1 MTRSFCL
8 TLLLTLL
15 CAPAWSLNIVLTNDD
30 GFETANIQTL
40 YRLLSAAGHDV
51 ILSAP
56 YSGQSGS
63 GGKIAFLQPIGPTA
77 AKSPEGSLPAGSPG
91 VGATG
96 LGPQQFYVDGSPA
109 AALLYGI
116 DVQAQ
121 RIWGRFPDL
130 VIAGPNEGNN
140 LGIVTP
146 HSGTLGA
153 TVTALN
159 KGIPAIAVSAD
170 NGDAEQAKVV
180 AELMLKLL
188 GTLSHKEGVDL
199 PAGVGLNVNMPPIDT
214 TRSKAAD
221 FQYLYTQ
228 IGTSSN
234 IGLRFVEDL
243 GADAFARRV
252 GVPAD
257 LNLPGVVVAVP
268 PSAAGYPEDSASN
281 SESGALKPHTVTVSP
296 IQGTYAADRQVADRL
311 RQNLRGLIAD

>member
-1 MTRSFCL
+1 
-8 TLLLTLL
+8 
-15 CAPAWSLNIVLTNDD
+15 
-30 GFETANIQTL
+30 
-40 YRLLSAAGHDV
+40 
-51 ILSAP
+51 
-56 YSGQSGS
+56 
-63 GGKIAFLQPIGPTA
+63 
-77 AKSPEGSLPAGSPG
+77 
-91 VGATG
+91 
-96 LGPQQFYVDGSPA
+96 
-109 AALLYGI
+109 
-116 DVQAQ
+116 
-121 RIWGRFPDL
+121 
-130 VIAGPNEGNN
+130 
-140 LGIVTP
+140 
-146 HSGTLGA
+146 
-153 TVTALN
+153 
-159 KGIPAIAVSAD
+159 
-170 NGDAEQAKVV
+170 
-180 AELMLKLL
+180 
-188 GTLSHKEGVDL
+188 
-199 PAGVGLNVNMPPIDT
+199 MPPIDT